1 MADYRFDTQVPLPSE
16 YGDVEDYCVSGD
28 NMADTPG
35 VGEEGGYPGEEEEE
49 MDVFAQL
56 EQKEKDLRLA
66 AELGKA
72 LLEKNEE
79 LEIKNGQII
88 EEFAQKMEVRPLSLV
103 LLIKGLLLCHLAF
116 PLFMYCIFIDFSF
129 IILNTRFNQMR
140 ICFFISQLQ
149 KKNPRINENERL
161 IIFDDFWSIVIYGL
175 IKDKE
180 TL

>member
-1 MADYRFDTQVPLPSE
+1 M
-16 YGDVEDYCVSGD
+16 SGD

-88 EEFAQKMEVRPLSLV
+88 EEFAQKMEVRPMSLV

-140 ICFFISQLQ
+140 ICFFISHY
-149 KKNPRINENERL
+149 KRKIPE
-161 IIFDDFWSIVIYGL
+161 
-175 IKDKE
+175 
-180 TL
+180 

>member
-1 MADYRFDTQVPLPSE
+1 M
-16 YGDVEDYCVSGD
+16 SGD

-35 VGEEGGYPGEEEEE
+35 VREEGGYPGEEEEE

-103 LLIKGLLLCHLAF
+103 LLIRGLLLCHLAF

-140 ICFFISQLQ
+140 ICFFIFHY
-149 KKNPRINENERL
+149 KRKIPE
-161 IIFDDFWSIVIYGL
+161 
-175 IKDKE
+175 
-180 TL
+180 

>member
-1 MADYRFDTQVPLPSE
+1 M
-16 YGDVEDYCVSGD
+16 SGD

-140 ICFFISQLQ
+140 ICFFIFHY
-149 KKNPRINENERL
+149 KRKIPE
-161 IIFDDFWSIVIYGL
+161 
-175 IKDKE
+175 
-180 TL
+180 

>member
-1 MADYRFDTQVPLPSE
+1 MADYRFDTQVPSPSE

-35 VGEEGGYPGEEEEE
+35 VREEGGYPGEEEEE

-88 EEFAQKMEVRPLSLV
+88 EEFAQKMEVRPMSLV

-116 PLFMYCIFIDFSF
+116 PLFMYCIFIDFSS

-140 ICFFISQLQ
+140 ICFFIFHYKRKIS
-149 KKNPRINENERL
+149 E
-161 IIFDDFWSIVIYGL
+161 
-175 IKDKE
+175 
-180 TL
+180 

>member
-1 MADYRFDTQVPLPSE
+1 M
-16 YGDVEDYCVSGD
+16 SGD

-35 VGEEGGYPGEEEEE
+35 VREEGGYPGEEEEE

-140 ICFFISQLQ
+140 ICFFIFHY
-149 KKNPRINENERL
+149 KRKIPE
-161 IIFDDFWSIVIYGL
+161 
-175 IKDKE
+175 
-180 TL
+180 

>member
-35 VGEEGGYPGEEEEE
+35 VGEEGGYLGEEEEE

-161 IIFDDFWSIVIYGL
+161 IIFDDF
-175 IKDKE
+175 
-180 TL
+180 

>member
-1 MADYRFDTQVPLPSE
+1 M
-16 YGDVEDYCVSGD
+16 SGD

-35 VGEEGGYPGEEEEE
+35 VTEEGGYPGEEEEE

-140 ICFFISQLQ
+140 ICFFIFHY
-149 KKNPRINENERL
+149 KRKIPE
-161 IIFDDFWSIVIYGL
+161 
-175 IKDKE
+175 
-180 TL
+180 

>member
-35 VGEEGGYPGEEEEE
+35 VGEEGGYLGEEEEE

-140 ICFFISQLQ
+140 ICFFIFHY
-149 KKNPRINENERL
+149 KRKIPE
-161 IIFDDFWSIVIYGL
+161 
-175 IKDKE
+175 
-180 TL
+180 

>member
-1 MADYRFDTQVPLPSE
+1 MADYRFDTQVPSPSE
-16 YGDVEDYCVSGD
+16 YGDVEYCVSGD

-88 EEFAQKMEVRPLSLV
+88 EEFAQKMEVRPMSLV

-140 ICFFISQLQ
+140 ICFFISHY
-149 KKNPRINENERL
+149 KRKIPE
-161 IIFDDFWSIVIYGL
+161 
-175 IKDKE
+175 
-180 TL
+180 